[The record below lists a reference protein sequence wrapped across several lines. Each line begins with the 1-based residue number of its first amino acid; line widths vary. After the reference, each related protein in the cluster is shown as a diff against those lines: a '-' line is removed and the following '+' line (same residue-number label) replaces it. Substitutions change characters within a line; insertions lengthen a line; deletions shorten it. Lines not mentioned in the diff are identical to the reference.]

1 MLLVYVILLSALAGC
16 FLTLLLQLLLLY
28 RKKPELPGAAGASDG
43 LVYARVAADHSLRDY
58 LQGSEP
64 AGSQASPELAPGP
77 APASAPAAA
86 TAPAAAPGP
95 EPSAKQ
101 PPQPQQQQQQPE
113 PPPAPSSREET
124 CHFLN
129 AIFLFLFRE
138 LRDTALVRNWVTK
151 KIKVEFEEL
160 LQAKMTGKVL
170 EGLSLRDVS
179 LGNVLPVFK
188 AVKLIRPVVCN
199 EEGCPEELG
208 FEVDLEYNGGFH
220 LAIDA
225 DLVFGKSAYL
235 FVKISRVIGK
245 LKLVFTRLPFTH
257 WSFSFMDDP
266 VILFEV
272 KSQFEGRPMP
282 QLTSIIVNQ
291 FKKVIKRKHTLPN
304 YKIRYEPF
312 FPFQVLPPDEY
323 EDRDLCIQDFLL
335 TEGRLKVTL
344 IECTRLLMFGSYER
358 ETNVH
363 CTMELSSNV
372 WEEKS
377 RSSIKTAELVKGNL
391 QSVGLTLRLVQSKEE
406 DAGHVVI
413 ETVTPNSPAA
423 AADLQRGDRLLAIGS
438 VKITSTVQV
447 LKLIRQA
454 GDRVLVFYERPVGY
468 NQHGSALQ
476 DGFGQLEDAAFLTQ
490 PEDDQASLSADVDN
504 RDFDSEFE
512 DLACESPDQKEDLPT
527 TPSPKRSVVILA
539 AKPLGT
545 ISPIL
550 NRKLHLGS
558 YQTTSKTQQKDGAKV
573 ATPKTIEGSDASQQ
587 SGKQSQGSSTKPPV
601 PPRPQS
607 KPILPTSETQNLLE
621 TGGVSSEKPERP
633 PPPTNN
639 GDKYTEKVVK
649 NNDQIEDPTVSKVIT
664 APKQDIL
671 KDGLSENA
679 RSYKDSGDDHQTW
692 ESPEIPYKIRQ
703 GRWPRTRT
711 SSCLFEVEG
720 YHKYLNVALWCRDP
734 FKAGGFICLGYA
746 SIKLEEIAL
755 DCIATSSMEYI
766 RTFKLDA
773 PSPKA
778 AVTRT
783 ALRNLTT
790 HKGFNEKFC
799 YGDVTLHFKY
809 LKEGEID
816 DSNFLL
822 EKEREC
828 HLEEEARAL
837 QKEDPYLGHVV
848 LTENKHNFQDTQ
860 FQNPTWCDYCKKK
873 VWTKAA
879 SQCMLCA
886 YVCHKKC
893 QEKCLTETPFCVGA
907 EKRLDRTVGGCR
919 AEGQE
924 VPQAASS
931 RVDSE
936 SKSVNRTTGLTRHII
951 NTSTRLLN
959 LRQVPKARLS
969 EQGTEVVEP
978 SPKHTP
984 NTSDN
989 ESSDTEISGP
999 SSPSKRAAGTGI
1011 KLVRKEGGLDDS
1023 VFIAVKEIGRD
1034 LYRSLPTEERFQKL
1048 EFMLDK
1054 LQNEIDQELEN
1065 NNSLVKEEKETT
1077 DARKKALI
1085 SAALAKSGERLQ
1097 ALTLLMIHYRAG
1109 IEDIESLE
1117 NMSLERQSKRVTKDS
1132 EEPSIAEEMDNED
1145 VSLTEAPTFNIISEE
1160 PVDPPQSVD

>member
-1 MLLVYVILLSALAGC
+1 LYVILLSALAGC
-16 FLTLLLQLLLLY
+16 CLTLLLQLLLLY
-28 RKKPELPGAAGASDG
+28 RKKPEPPGGAGGAPG
-43 LVYARVAADHSLRDY
+43 CIVYSRVAPEHGLREY
-58 LQGSEP
+58 LQGTEP
-64 AGSQASPELAPGP
+64 AGGPAAVEPAPSP
-77 APASAPAAA
+77 APAS
-86 TAPAAAPGP
+86 AAAPGP
-95 EPSAKQ
+95 EPGTKQ
-101 PPQPQQQQQQPE
+101 PAE

-138 LRDTALVRNWVTK
+138 LRDTALVRDWVTK

-170 EGLSLRDVS
+170 EGLSLREVS
-179 LGNVLPVFK
+179 LGDVLPVFK
-188 AVKLIRPVVCN
+188 SVKLIRPVSCN

-235 FVKISRVIGK
+235 FVKISRVMGK

-257 WSFSFMDDP
+257 WFFSFMDDP

-304 YKIRYEPF
+304 YKIRFKPF
-312 FPFQVLPPDEY
+312 FPFQVLPADEY
-323 EDRDLCIQDFLL
+323 EDRDLCIQDSLL

-344 IECTRLLMFGSYER
+344 IECTRLFMFGSYER

-476 DGFGQLEDAAFLTQ
+476 DGFGQLEDTAFLAQ
-490 PEDDQASLSADVDN
+490 PEDDQGSVATDVDS

-512 DLACESPDQKEDLPT
+512 DLACESPEQKEDPPT
-527 TPSPKRSVVILA
+527 TASPKRSVVILA

-558 YQTTSKTQQKDGAKV
+558 HQP
-573 ATPKTIEGSDASQQ
+573 TPKTHQKDAAKAATPRTSEGSDSSQQ

-607 KPILPTSETQNLLE
+607 RPSLPPSESQNVLE
-621 TGGVSSEKPERP
+621 TASVCSDKSERP

-639 GDKYTEKVVK
+639 GEKSAEKVTK
-649 NNDQIEDPTVSKVIT
+649 NSDQLEDPAASKVVT
-664 APKQDIL
+664 APKQDTL
-671 KDGLSENA
+671 RDGLSENA
-679 RSYKDSGDDHQTW
+679 RSCKDGDDHRTW

-755 DCIATSSMEYI
+755 DCIATSSMEFV
-766 RTFKLDA
+766 RTFKLAA
-773 PSPKA
+773 PTPKA
-778 AVTRT
+778 AVSRT

-799 YGDVTLHFKY
+799 YGDVTLQFKY
-809 LKEGEID
+809 LKEGEMD
-816 DSNFLL
+816 DSSLVL

-828 HLEEEARAL
+828 HFEEEARAL
-837 QKEDPYLGHVV
+837 QKEDPFLGQV

-893 QEKCLTETPFCVGA
+893 QEKCLTEMPFCVGA
-907 EKRLDRTVGGCR
+907 EKRLDRTVGGGR

-924 VPQAASS
+924 APPAASA

-936 SKSVNRTTGLTRHII
+936 SKSANRTTGLTRHII

-959 LRQVPKARLS
+959 LRQVPKARLA
-969 EQGTEVVEP
+969 EQGTDAVEP

-989 ESSDTEISGP
+989 ESSDTELSGP
-999 SSPSKRAAGTGI
+999 SSPSKRAAGTGM
-1011 KLVRKEGGLDDS
+1011 KLVRREGGLDDS

-1077 DARKKALI
+1077 DTRKKALI

-1117 NMSLERQSKRVTKDS
+1117 NMFSERQSRRVTRDA
-1132 EEPSIAEEMDNED
+1132 EECSIAEEMDSED
-1145 VSLTEAPTFNIISEE
+1145 VSLTEAPTLNIVSEE
-1160 PVDPPQSVD
+1160 PADPPQSVD